1 MRKFKFHDICDQK
14 VLSAKMPFGNMSEI
28 FHFRHKIMHTENR
41 IKNTKG
47 NT

>member
-28 FHFRHKIMHTENR
+28 FYFRHKIMHTENR
-41 IKNTKG
+41 I
-47 NT
+47 